1 MTWAKSIRSWLLLI
15 ACVAGFVLLLFLFPA
30 QGHDAARSAW
40 RYFLEMVQILPG
52 VLILMGL
59 FAVWVPKETV
69 VKFLGSGSGLKGMA
83 LALLA
88 GTMPTG
94 PLYVAFPMAAAL
106 LEKGASVK
114 NVMAFLSAWA
124 CIKIP
129 QELVELKFLGPE
141 FMALRLSLTVVFV
154 VAMSWTIEQIVKR
167 AEKEAPE

>member
-1 MTWAKSIRSWLLLI
+1 MNWDKSTRSWLLLT
-15 ACVAGFVLLLFLFPA
+15 ACVAGFILLVFLFPV
-30 QGHDAARSAW
+30 QGHNAARSAW
-40 RYFLEMVQILPG
+40 RYFLDMVQILPG

-59 FAVWVPKETV
+59 FAVWVPKEAV

-88 GTMPTG
+88 GTIPTG
-94 PLYVAFPMAAAL
+94 PLYVAFPMAEAL

-129 QELVELKFLGPE
+129 QELVELKFLRPE
-141 FMALRLSLTVVFV
+141 FMALRLSLTVIFV
-154 VAMSWTIEQIVKR
+154 VVMSWTIEQIVDR
-167 AEKEAPE
+167 AKKEEPK

>member
-1 MTWAKSIRSWLLLI
+1 MTRARSIRSWLLLA
-15 ACVAGFVLLLFLFPA
+15 ACVGGFILLCFLFPV
-30 QGHDAARSAW
+30 QGHDAARNAW
-40 RYFLEMVQILPG
+40 RFFLDMVQILPG

-59 FAVWVPKETV
+59 FAVWIPEKTV
-69 VKFLGSGSGLKGMA
+69 AKLLGSGSGLKGMA

-94 PLYVAFPMAAAL
+94 PLYVAFPMAEAL

-114 NVMAFLSAWA
+114 NVVVFLSAWA

-141 FMALRLSLTVVFV
+141 FMALRLSLTVIFV
-154 VAMSWTIEQIVKR
+154 IVMSWTIEQIVDR
-167 AEKEAPE
+167 AKKEEPE